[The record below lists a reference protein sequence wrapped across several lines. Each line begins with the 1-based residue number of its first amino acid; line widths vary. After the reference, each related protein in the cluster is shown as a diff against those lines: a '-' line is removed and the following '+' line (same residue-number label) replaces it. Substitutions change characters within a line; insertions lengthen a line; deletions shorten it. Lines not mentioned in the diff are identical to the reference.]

1 MLDIYV
7 KWAQIK
13 GESVD
18 IETTVKPQKPEEI
31 YLAGRKFS
39 LVLKLNLCNFRAN
52 VGAYKYKLL
61 IFYLK

>member
-39 LVLKLNLCNFRAN
+39 LVLKVKPVQL
-52 VGAYKYKLL
+52 
-61 IFYLK
+61 